1 MNYFFYCTARFF
13 SILQLFCA
21 LHVFAR
27 KSVGMNK
34 ILADSFTLFA
44 KKQQVGLAKQPLL
57 HTRTSN
63 FPTALLHV
71 VARGTL
77 DAYTPCMEQSGK
89 IFNSWAHMLEW
100 YSHLC
105 KCDLV
110 CKIANTNWRLSPL
123 HLEISALH
131 VSFGSAYRC
140 SRTALREATFRLLQG
155 PTRIAEPTACH
166 KKSRNDRQM
175 H

>member
-1 MNYFFYCTARFF
+1 LNYFFYCTARFF

-44 KKQQVGLAKQPLL
+44 KKQQAGLAKQPLL

-71 VARGTL
+71 VARGKL

-123 HLEISALH
+123 HLEISARLFRARRLRCTSLSGRPIGVLVRLSEKLH
-131 VSFGSAYRC
+131 SDSCRGRP
-140 SRTALREATFRLLQG
+140 E
-155 PTRIAEPTACH
+155 
-166 KKSRNDRQM
+166 
-175 H
+175 